1 MYKKIALFLSV
12 IAMTIAHANVAS
24 ACALGFLEEVETPEF
39 LIK

>member
-1 MYKKIALFLSV
+1 MRKKIALLLSV
-12 IAMTIAHANVAS
+12 IAIMIAHTNVTL